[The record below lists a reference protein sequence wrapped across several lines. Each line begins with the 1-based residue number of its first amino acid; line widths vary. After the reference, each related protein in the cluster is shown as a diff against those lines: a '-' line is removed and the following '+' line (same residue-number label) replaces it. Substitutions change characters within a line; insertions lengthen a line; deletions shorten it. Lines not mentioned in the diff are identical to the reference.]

1 MDGARRVLLWQGA
14 GLRPEKAADLILGTT
29 PLEPEP
35 LEFYRR

>member
-14 GLRPEKAADLILGTT
+14 GLRPEKAADLLGTT